1 MKKFFI
7 AAITLLLT
15 QINLTPANAAF
26 PDDLEGVV
34 FTEEGLL
41 PGLTALMNSMPATG
55 NFSVDIGGTHPYA
68 GQNVYLNNS
77 KTNVWPTG
85 GGNLSC
91 CNANAWVF
99 VKVGD
104 TWYASTWEYVRKGQ
118 IVKSSEA
125 ITGPNHLRVPPLRNF
140 RPRNGETYGFMMSG
154 MVRAGLGR
162 INVRERT
169 NISFFKFG
177 VGPVSNDEIRGGGSS
192 NPTPPASDD
201 SAAPLVPVLDLLME
215 ESSE

>member
-1 MKKFFI
+1 MRKFFI
-7 AAITLLLT
+7 AALTLLLT
-15 QINLTPANAAF
+15 QANVNSANAAF
-26 PDDLEGVV
+26 PDDFEGVV

-41 PGLTALMNSMPATG
+41 PGLTATMNSMAVTG
-55 NFSVDIGGTHPYA
+55 SFSVNIGGRHPYA

-77 KTNVWPTG
+77 KSNVWPTG

-99 VKVGD
+99 VKIGD

-118 IVKSSEA
+118 TVKSSEA
-125 ITGPNHLRVPPLRNF
+125 ITGPNHLRVPPLRDF

-162 INVRERT
+162 LNVRERT
-169 NISFFKFG
+169 NLSFFKFG
-177 VGPVSNDEIRGGGSS
+177 VGPVSNDEIRGGGNESII
-192 NPTPPASDD
+192 
-201 SAAPLVPVLDLLME
+201 PLAPVLDLLMNE
-215 ESSE
+215 QTN